1 MNFNNKYA
9 KIIGVSEDGI
19 KNLEYILNYKNNTK
33 ILDTEKIS
41 LNQAIDKD
49 YAAKILDEIE
59 IVFITFNSKEQRACD
74 IVKAIN
80 YMAKERRII
89 SIGIDVNSEEKKVEF
104 DFNAEFVMTND
115 NSVLICELI
124 DMMVESVSDEC
135 TINIDL
141 TDLKEILSKEKGLAY
156 GYIESD
162 NSINKEDLVNMLFN
176 SIIKTNEELTKKKGI
191 VFISLGNDYC
201 KIEEALLI
209 LNEMLENIQCKI
221 DEKCDLIFT
230 LSLDENLKDKIRMG
244 ILYN

>member
-19 KNLEYILNYKNNTK
+19 KNLEYIVNYKDNEK
-33 ILDTEKIS
+33 ILATEKIS
-41 LNQAIDKD
+41 INQDIDKD

-59 IVFITFNSKEQRACD
+59 IVFITYNSKEQRTCD

-80 YMAKERRII
+80 YMAKERRIV
-89 SIGIDVNSEEKKVEF
+89 SIGIDVNEDEKKVEF
-104 DFNAEFVMTND
+104 DFNAEFIMNKS
-115 NSVLICELI
+115 NSTLICELI
-124 DMMVESVSDEC
+124 EMMIESVSEEC

-141 TDLKEILSKEKGLAY
+141 TDLKEILSKEKGLAH
-156 GYIESD
+156 GFIESD
-162 NSINKEDLVNMLFN
+162 NSVSKEELVNMLFET
-176 SIIKTNEELTKKKGI
+176 IVKTNDELTKKKGI

-201 KIEEALLI
+201 KIEEALFI
-209 LNEMLENIQCKI
+209 LNEMLENIQSKI

-230 LSLDENLKDKIRMG
+230 LSLNEKLNDKIRIG

>member
-9 KIIGVSEDGI
+9 KIIGISEDGI
-19 KNLEYILNYKNNTK
+19 KNLEYILNYKNNK
-33 ILDTEKIS
+33 NILDTEKITI
-41 LNQAIDKD
+41 NQAIDKD

-59 IVFITFNSKEQRACD
+59 IVFITYNSKEQRSCD

-80 YMAKERRII
+80 YMAKERRIV
-89 SIGIDVNSEEKKVEF
+89 SIGLDVNQDEKKVEF
-104 DFNAEFVMTND
+104 DFNAEFVMEESNK
-115 NSVLICELI
+115 VLICELI

-156 GYIESD
+156 GYIEKD
-162 NSINKEDLVNMLFN
+162 NSINKEDLVNMLFDN
-176 SIIKTNEELTKKKGI
+176 MVKTNEELTKKKGI
-191 VFISLGNDYC
+191 VFISLGADYC

-209 LNEMLENIQCKI
+209 LNEMLGNIQSKI
-221 DEKCDLIFT
+221 DESCDLIST
-230 LSLDENLKDKIRMG
+230 LFLDENLKDKIRMG